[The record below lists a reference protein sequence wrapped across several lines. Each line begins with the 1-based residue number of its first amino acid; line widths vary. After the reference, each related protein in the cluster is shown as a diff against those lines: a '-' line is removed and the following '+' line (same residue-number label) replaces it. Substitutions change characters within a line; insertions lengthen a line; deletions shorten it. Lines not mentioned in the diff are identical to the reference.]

1 MRSEKKRLQL
11 LSFRDTK
18 TERVWEPT
26 FAKASIGDAG
36 AGTLVLFSHCPRNR
50 VKRPACVFGPL
61 RSGPDR
67 DRNRCQDG
75 EFHYKIDL
83 FLDLI

>member
-1 MRSEKKRLQL
+1 M
-11 LSFRDTK
+11 SFRDTK

-26 FAKASIGDAG
+26 FAKASAGDAR
-36 AGTLVLFSHCPRNR
+36 AGTLVLFSHCPRKR
-50 VKRPACVFGPL
+50 VNRPACFFDLL

-75 EFHYKIDL
+75 EFHYTIDL